1 MKSIICW
8 DAISILFIL
17 IGLAV
22 SKYKCYWLISGYNT
36 ASKEEKS
43 KIEIE
48 KVAKHIGRMCY
59 LIALVLFLGG
69 IVTNYIEISIFPF
82 TILIMIIIFGYL
94 FYLQKYDHNKKSKAE
109 TILFIVI
116 AFITLSVTIIVFSSG
131 REANE
136 IKINDKTIVIDGSFG
151 TTIKREE
158 IKNIELVYDLPE
170 ISLRINGY
178 SDGSA
183 IKKGDFKLKNG
194 EKVKLYIQSK
204 SGPYIKISTIKNEIY
219 ISYKD
224 ENQTLEKLSYLKQ

>member
-1 MKSIICW
+1 M
-8 DAISILFIL
+8 
-17 IGLAV
+17 
-22 SKYKCYWLISGYNT
+22 
-36 ASKEEKS
+36 
-43 KIEIE
+43 
-48 KVAKHIGRMCY
+48 GRMCY

-116 AFITLSVTIIVFSSG
+116 AFITLSVTIIVFSLG

-219 ISYKD
+219 INYKD